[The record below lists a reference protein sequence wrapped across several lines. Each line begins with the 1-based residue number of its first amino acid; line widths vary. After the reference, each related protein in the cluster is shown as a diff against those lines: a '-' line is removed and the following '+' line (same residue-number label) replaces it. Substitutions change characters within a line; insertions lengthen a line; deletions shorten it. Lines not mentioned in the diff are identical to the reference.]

1 MFDYKIMKKFFF
13 TIVVCSS
20 TMSQMM
26 AQNISGKIVDSKG
39 EPLAFANVV
48 LLNRQ
53 DSTFVNGGMSGENGC
68 FSIESSC
75 SGGIIKVTSVG
86 YKTIF
91 KDCKGE
97 NVGVITME
105 EDSKM
110 LGEVVVKSSLPKTV
124 LKNGGMMTTIVG
136 SVLEKAGSMEN
147 LLDRIP
153 NVSAQNGNIKVFGRG
168 EPIIYI
174 NGRQMRD
181 KSELD
186 HLSSD
191 NIKSVEVI
199 SNPGARYAA
208 STKAVI
214 RITTKKIQ
222 GDGFGFDATTEG
234 SYDEKKNIGGYER
247 LNMYYRKNGLELG
260 AYAYGAKKSSPDE
273 KDLQQMTYLDKTW
286 NQQDKTRWKN
296 KSETFS
302 SRLNVSYQF
311 DDNNSLGA
319 SFSFLRNPKLIT
331 DGKSENSLL
340 RDEDLTETSTSVES
354 EFGQNSN
361 LSSNIYYV
369 GKVWKLG
376 IDFNTDW
383 IWSKGNSKNNID
395 EHYQEVNSEIQNQL
409 VNSTT
414 SKYNRL
420 IASKLVLSYPLL
432 DGGLSVGGE
441 YSFTNR
447 NTNYTIIPN
456 TLADNVR
463 DRIKEG
469 MSSVFV
475 TYSRDFGKLNMEV
488 GLRYENVDFKYYDDG
503 KYMAEQ
509 SKTYSNWFP
518 SLSLSMPLGNV
529 QMQLSYA
536 ADIDR
541 PSYWV
546 LRSGVQYDNHYT
558 YETGNPF
565 LVSEISRN
573 ISYDLAYKW
582 LIFNL
587 TYEHVTDPIYQIV
600 EMYKDNATIGLMRMI
615 NGESYHNM
623 TSSLTLQPTFGIW
636 HPVLSAMVEKQWF
649 KLETRDGYYLNKPL
663 AELKFNNTF
672 DTKWVMFSVMMTYIT
687 KGHEENNYVYKPMF
701 DTDLSIYKSFLKD
714 CLTFQLYVND
724 VFGTN
729 DSHVIG
735 KYGKLKETIFDEFST
750 SKISLTVRY
759 KFNVTRSKY
768 KGTGA
773 GLSQKNRM

>member
-1 MFDYKIMKKFFF
+1 MNKRTLITFLCFSAI
-13 TIVVCSS
+13 TP
-20 TMSQMM
+20 MM
-26 AQNISGKIVDSKG
+26 AQDIKGKIVDEKG

-53 DSTFVNGGMSGENGC
+53 DSAFVKGVVSGEDGHFAIDSACNN
-68 FSIESSC
+68 
-75 SGGIIKVTSVG
+75 GIIKVTSVG
-86 YKTIF
+86 YKTAW
-91 KDCKGE
+91 KDCTDE
-97 NVGVITME
+97 NAGVIKMVAN
-105 EDSKM
+105 SKV
-110 LGEVVVKSSLPKTV
+110 LGEVVVKSSLPKTI
-124 LKNGGMMTTIVG
+124 LKNGGMTTTVAG
-136 SVLEKAGSMEN
+136 SVLEKAGTMEH

-181 KSELD
+181 RSELD
-186 HLSSD
+186 RLSSD

-199 SNPGARYAA
+199 ANPGARYAA

-214 RITTKKIQ
+214 RITTKKIL

-234 SYDEKKNIGGYER
+234 SYDEKKNTGGYAR
-247 LNMYYRKNGLELG
+247 LNLYYRRNGLEFG
-260 AYAYGAKKSSPDE
+260 AYAYSSKQSSPDE
-273 KDLQQMTYLDKTW
+273 KDLQQMTYLDKTL
-286 NQQDKTRWKN
+286 NQQDRTRWKN
-296 KSETFS
+296 KTETFS
-302 SRLNVSYQF
+302 SRLNASYQF

-319 SFSFLRNPKLIT
+319 SISFLRNPKLQT
-331 DGKSENSLL
+331 DGKTEGSVL
-340 RDEDLTETSTSVES
+340 RDEVLTETTTYISS

-361 LSSNIYYV
+361 WSSNVYYV
-369 GKVWKLG
+369 GKVGKLG

-383 IWSKGNSKNNID
+383 FWSKGNNKNNID

-409 VNSTT
+409 VSSTT

-420 IASKLVLSYPLL
+420 IASKMVLSYPLF
-432 DGGLSVGGE
+432 GGDLSVGGE

-447 NTNYTIIPN
+447 NTNYAIIPN
-456 TLADNVR
+456 TLADNVI

-469 MSSVFV
+469 MASAFV
-475 TYSRDFGKLNMEV
+475 TYNRDFGKLNMEA

-509 SKTYSNWFP
+509 SKTYGEWFP
-518 SLSLSMPLGNV
+518 SLSLSMPIGNV

-536 ADIDR
+536 ADINR
-541 PSYWV
+541 PNYWV
-546 LRSGVQYDNHYT
+546 LRSGVQYSNHYT

-582 LIFNL
+582 LTFNL
-587 TYEHVTDPIYQIV
+587 TYEHVSDPIYQTV
-600 EMYKDNATIGLMRMI
+600 EMYKDNTTIGLMRMI
-615 NGESYHNM
+615 NGKSYNNV
-623 TSSLTLQPTFGIW
+623 TSTLNLQPTFGIW
-636 HPVLSAMVEKQWF
+636 HPMLSAMVEKQWF
-649 KLETRDGYYLNKPL
+649 ELETRDGRYLNKPV
-663 AELKFNNTF
+663 AMFRFNNTF
-672 DTKWVMFSVMMTYIT
+672 DTKWAMFSVMMTYIT
-687 KGHEENNYVYKPMF
+687 KGYEENHYIYKPMF
-701 DTDLSIYKSFLKD
+701 NTDLSIYKGFMKD

-729 DSHVIG
+729 DSHIIG

-773 GLSQKNRM
+773 GDSQKNRM

>member
-1 MFDYKIMKKFFF
+1 MKRFFF

-97 NVGVITME
+97 NVGVIKME

-124 LKNGGMMTTIVG
+124 LKNGGVMTTIVG

-273 KDLQQMTYLDKTW
+273 KDVQQMTYLDKTW
-286 NQQDKTRWKN
+286 NQQDKSRWKN

-383 IWSKGNSKNNID
+383 FWSKGNSKNNID

-432 DGGLSVGGE
+432 DGSLSVGGE

-546 LRSGVQYDNHYT
+546 LRSGVQYDDHYT

-615 NGESYHNM
+615 NGESYNKM

-636 HPVLSAMVEKQWF
+636 HPVLSAMVDKQWF
-649 KLETRDGYYLNKPL
+649 KLETRDGYYLNKPI

-672 DTKWVMFSVMMTYIT
+672 DTKWAMFSVMMTYIT

-759 KFNVTRSKY
+759 KFNVTRNKY

>member
-1 MFDYKIMKKFFF
+1 MKKFFF
-13 TIVVCSS
+13 TVVVCIS

-110 LGEVVVKSSLPKTV
+110 LGEVVVKSSLPKTI
-124 LKNGGMMTTIVG
+124 LKNGGVMTTIVG

-600 EMYKDNATIGLMRMI
+600 EMYRDNATIGLMRMI
-615 NGESYHNM
+615 NGESYNKM

-672 DTKWVMFSVMMTYIT
+672 DTKWAMFSVMMTYIT
-687 KGHEENNYVYKPMF
+687 KGHEVNNYVYKPMF

-735 KYGKLKETIFDEFST
+735 KYGKLKETIFDEYST

>member
-1 MFDYKIMKKFFF
+1 MNKRTLITFLCFSAI
-13 TIVVCSS
+13 TP
-20 TMSQMM
+20 MM
-26 AQNISGKIVDSKG
+26 AQDIKGKIVDEKG

-53 DSTFVNGGMSGENGC
+53 DSAFVKGVISGEDGHFAIDSACNN
-68 FSIESSC
+68 
-75 SGGIIKVTSVG
+75 GIIKVTSVG
-86 YKTIF
+86 YKTAW
-91 KDCKGE
+91 KDCTGE
-97 NVGVITME
+97 NAGVIKMVA
-105 EDSKM
+105 DSKV
-110 LGEVVVKSSLPKTV
+110 LGEVVVKSLLPKTI
-124 LKNGGMMTTIVG
+124 LKNGGMTTTVAG
-136 SVLEKAGSMEN
+136 SVLEKAGTMEH

-181 KSELD
+181 RSKLD
-186 HLSSD
+186 RLSSD

-199 SNPGARYAA
+199 ANPGARYAA

-214 RITTKKIQ
+214 RITTKKIL

-234 SYDEKKNIGGYER
+234 SYDEKKNTGGYAR
-247 LNMYYRKNGLELG
+247 LNLYYRRNGLELG
-260 AYAYGAKKSSPDE
+260 AYAYSSKQSSPDE
-273 KDLQQMTYLDKTW
+273 KDLQQMTYLDKTL
-286 NQQDKTRWKN
+286 NQQDRTRWKN
-296 KSETFS
+296 KTETFS
-302 SRLNVSYQF
+302 SRLNASYQF

-319 SFSFLRNPKLIT
+319 SISFLRNPKLQT
-331 DGKSENSLL
+331 DGKTEGSVL
-340 RDEDLTETSTSVES
+340 RDEVLTETNTSIRS

-361 LSSNIYYV
+361 WSSNVYYV
-369 GKVWKLG
+369 GKVGKLG

-383 IWSKGNSKNNID
+383 FWSKGNDRNNID
-395 EHYQEVNSEIQNQL
+395 EHYQEVNSDMQNQL

-420 IASKLVLSYPLL
+420 IASKMVFSYPLL
-432 DGGLSVGGE
+432 GGDLSVGGE

-447 NTNYTIIPN
+447 NTNYAIIPN
-456 TLADNVR
+456 TLADNVI
-463 DRIKEG
+463 DRIKED
-469 MSSVFV
+469 MVSAFV
-475 TYSRDFGKLNMEV
+475 TYNRDFGKLNMEA

-509 SKTYSNWFP
+509 SKTYGEWFP
-518 SLSLSMPLGNV
+518 SLSLSMPIGNV

-536 ADIDR
+536 ADINR
-541 PSYWV
+541 PNYWV
-546 LRSGVQYDNHYT
+546 LRSGVQYSNHYT

-582 LIFNL
+582 LTFNL
-587 TYEHVTDPIYQIV
+587 TYEHVSDPIYQTV
-600 EMYKDNATIGLMRMI
+600 EMYKDNTTIGLMRMI
-615 NGESYHNM
+615 NGKSYNNV
-623 TSSLTLQPTFGIW
+623 TSTLNLQPTFGIW
-636 HPVLSAMVEKQWF
+636 HPMLSAMVEKQWF
-649 KLETRDGYYLNKPL
+649 ELETRDGRYLNKPV
-663 AELKFNNTF
+663 AMFRFNNTF
-672 DTKWVMFSVMMTYIT
+672 DTKWAMFSVMMTYIT
-687 KGHEENNYVYKPMF
+687 KGYEENHYIYKPMF
-701 DTDLSIYKSFLKD
+701 NTDLSIYKGFMKD
-714 CLTFQLYVND
+714 CLTLQLYVSD

-729 DSHVIG
+729 DSHIIG

-773 GLSQKNRM
+773 GDSQKNRM

>member
-1 MFDYKIMKKFFF
+1 MNKRTLITFLCFSAI
-13 TIVVCSS
+13 TP
-20 TMSQMM
+20 MM
-26 AQNISGKIVDSKG
+26 AQDIKGKIVDEKG

-53 DSTFVNGGMSGENGC
+53 DSAFVKGVVSGEDGHFAINSAC
-68 FSIESSC
+68 NN
-75 SGGIIKVTSVG
+75 GIIKVTSVG
-86 YKTIF
+86 YKTAW
-91 KDCKGE
+91 KDCTGE
-97 NVGVITME
+97 NAGVIKMVA
-105 EDSKM
+105 DSKV
-110 LGEVVVKSSLPKTV
+110 LGEVVVKSLLPKTI
-124 LKNGGMMTTIVG
+124 LKNGGMTTTVAG
-136 SVLEKAGSMEN
+136 SVLEKAGTMEH

-181 KSELD
+181 RSELD
-186 HLSSD
+186 RLSSD

-199 SNPGARYAA
+199 ANPGARYAA

-214 RITTKKIQ
+214 RITTKKIL

-234 SYDEKKNIGGYER
+234 SYDEKKNAGGYAR
-247 LNMYYRKNGLELG
+247 LNLYYRRNGLELG
-260 AYAYGAKKSSPDE
+260 AYAYGSKQSSPDE
-273 KDLQQMTYLDKTW
+273 KDLQQMTYLNKTW
-286 NQQDKTRWKN
+286 NQQDRTRWKN
-296 KSETFS
+296 KTETFS
-302 SRLNVSYQF
+302 SRLNASYQF
-311 DDNNSLGA
+311 DINNSLGA
-319 SFSFLRNPKLIT
+319 SISFLRNPKLQT
-331 DGKSENSLL
+331 DGKTEGSVL
-340 RDEDLTETSTSVES
+340 RDKVLTETNTSIRS

-361 LSSNIYYV
+361 WSSNVYYV
-369 GKVWKLG
+369 GKVGKLG

-383 IWSKGNSKNNID
+383 FWSKGNNKNNID
-395 EHYQEVNSEIQNQL
+395 EHYQEVNSDMQNQL

-420 IASKLVLSYPLL
+420 IASKMMLSYPLL
-432 DGGLSVGGE
+432 GGDLSVGGE

-447 NTNYTIIPN
+447 NTNYAIIPN
-456 TLADNVR
+456 TLADNVT

-469 MSSVFV
+469 MASAFV
-475 TYSRDFGKLNMEV
+475 TYNRDFGKLNMEA

-509 SKTYSNWFP
+509 SKNYSNWFP
-518 SLSLSMPLGNV
+518 SLSLSMPIGNV

-541 PSYWV
+541 PNYWV
-546 LRSGVQYDNHYT
+546 LRSGVQYSNRYT

-582 LIFNL
+582 LTFNL
-587 TYEHVTDPIYQIV
+587 TYEHVSDPIYQTV
-600 EMYKDNATIGLMRMI
+600 EIYKDNATIGLMRMI
-615 NGESYHNM
+615 NGQSYNNV
-623 TSSLTLQPTFGIW
+623 TSTLNLQPTFGIW
-636 HPVLSAMVEKQWF
+636 HPMLSAMVEKQWF
-649 KLETRDGYYLNKPL
+649 ELQTRDGQYLNKPV
-663 AELKFNNTF
+663 AMFRFNNTF
-672 DTKWVMFSVMMTYIT
+672 DTKWAMFSVMMTYIT
-687 KGHEENNYVYKPMF
+687 KGYEENHYIYKPMF
-701 DTDLSIYKSFLKD
+701 NTDLSIYKGFLKD
-714 CLTFQLYVND
+714 CLTLQLYVSD

-729 DSHVIG
+729 DSHIIG

-773 GLSQKNRM
+773 GDSQKNRM